1 MPKIALDFFLI
12 QLFLKTSVSDTVW
25 KQSNMGQEKDQSV
38 IKWAKPGD
46 SQLEPQRRY
55 FTVTSKIYSNEEK
68 LVVYSRTSLKL
79 CLNIIS
85 G

>member
-1 MPKIALDFFLI
+1 MS
-12 QLFLKTSVSDTVW
+12 KT
-25 KQSNMGQEKDQSV
+25 
-38 IKWAKPGD
+38 GD
-46 SQLEPQRRY
+46 SQMESKGDIFQWLL
-55 FTVTSKIYSNEEK
+55 SKIYSNEEK